1 MQQFQYHRPNT
12 VEQALDLFRKNEGA
26 QYIAGGTNLIDLM
39 KKDVAAPAHLIDISR
54 LPLQKIERT
63 EAGITI
69 GALARNSDVADHPD
83 IRKSFKIIALAL
95 EQGASPQLRN
105 MATVGGNLLQRTR
118 CPYFYDV
125 AVPCNKRTPGT
136 GCGMAQGTMQRNA
149 AILGSSDACVATFPS
164 DLCVALAALDASV
177 DVLDKSGKTR
187 RIAFADF
194 HRLPGSTPE
203 RDNELAAGDLVVAVF
218 VPNSPFKKYHAYIKV
233 RDRASYAFALVSV
246 AVGLDVE
253 NSSIKAAR
261 IALGGVSHKP
271 WRATA
276 AEAFLL
282 GKIDNEANFREA
294 AKLAV
299 SEAKA
304 LPGNTFKVNL
314 AQKTIVAALNAA
326 LSI

>member
-1 MQQFQYHRPNT
+1 MQQFQYHRPGS
-12 VEQALDLFRKNEGA
+12 VEQALDLFRKHEGA
-26 QYIAGGTNLIDLM
+26 QYIAGGTNLLDLM

-54 LPLQKIERT
+54 LPLQQITRND
-63 EAGITI
+63 AGLTI
-69 GALARNSDVADHPD
+69 GALARNSDVAAHTEV
-83 IRKSFKIIALAL
+83 RKHFRLIATAL

-125 AVPCNKRTPGT
+125 ATPCNKRAPGS

-149 AILGSSDACVATFPS
+149 AIFGTSDACVATFPS
-164 DLCVALAALDASV
+164 DLSVALAALDASV
-177 DVLDKSGKTR
+177 EVIDKSGKTR

-203 RDNELAAGDLVVAVF
+203 RDNELAAGDLVVSVF
-218 VPNSPFKKYHAYIKV
+218 VPNPPFKKHQSYIKV

-246 AVGLDVE
+246 AACLDVKE
-253 NSSIKAAR
+253 GIINAAS

-276 AEAFLL
+276 AEAFLA
-282 GKIDNEANFREA
+282 GKVDNEFNFREA

-299 SEAKA
+299 AEAKA
-304 LPGNTFKVNL
+304 LPGNAFKVKL
-314 AQKTIVAALNAA
+314 AEKTIVAALNAA